1 MSLKNVMTVIT
12 VVTGLVG
19 LGFIIFP
26 TIITN
31 QVFPT
36 VGEEAIMVGVFH
48 RQIMGAM
55 VLVFSIFH
63 WFMRDA
69 EEVIAKRFLFA
80 SGISFLL
87 NALILLKVGV
97 IEPVTTFPFPPFII
111 LLILA
116 SASFYFSKKEYPDP
130 TQ

>member
-19 LGFIIFP
+19 LSFIIIP
-26 TIITN
+26 TLITN
-31 QVFPT
+31 QVFPN

-48 RQIMGAM
+48 RQLMGAM

-69 EEVIAKRFLFA
+69 EEAIAKRFLLA

-87 NALILLKVGV
+87 NALVLLKVGA
-97 IEPVTTFPFPPFII
+97 IDAVTSFPFPPFILLVI
-111 LLILA
+111 LTIV
-116 SASFYFSKKEYPDP
+116 SFYFSKKGSSDSD
-130 TQ
+130 